1 MQYNVY
7 VQGKKFKTITT
18 PNHYNPI
25 DVYDMVNEAIVA
37 GDLVIDESKSLDLM
51 VRPVGTELFE

>member
-7 VQGKKFKTITT
+7 VQGQKYKTITAQGG
-18 PNHYNPI
+18 YNPARI
-25 DVYDMVNEAIVA
+25 YDMVNEGIAA
-37 GDLVIDESKSLDLM
+37 GDLIIDESKPLDLQ